1 MMREKVPPHNLDAER
16 AVLGAVMLNPSVL
29 QEAVEIVGLSPSAF
43 YLDAHQNIWAA
54 MLAASGSGKPVD
66 AVVLMDQMTARGTLA
81 ESGGIGYLA
90 ELTNFVPTSANVQH
104 YARVVADKST
114 RRDVID
120 FAATLTRQAFSDDTE
135 TEQVLDGARLAIM
148 RMGEAGGQR
157 IDPVSVQDSI
167 DEAVNLIQRDRDSKG
182 AALGLTTGI
191 PQFDELSRGLER
203 GQLFIV
209 GARPSVG
216 KTATGLQF
224 AAAAA
229 EFGGRVL
236 IASLEMS
243 AAKLTRRMIY
253 SIGRI
258 DSRRVRKDFASNAE
272 MAKIGPAVNRLS
284 NADISMLDYR
294 ASTPG
299 RIRTAAQRHK
309 MRNGL
314 DLLIVDHFHLLSPD
328 RPTKNEVADI
338 AQMSRALKML
348 AEELDVCVLLLAQLN
363 RDASGNRATMKD
375 LRGGG
380 SLEQDADKVL
390 LLTAVADLSIKGD
403 ERAKLGG
410 DEGVIFHLVKNR
422 DDETGQVIC
431 LFKKSEQRFVVLGVP
446 EYEPEPAAHAYDPSE
461 SFDEFGPEHEPEE
474 VLF

>member
-1 MMREKVPPHNLDAER
+1 M
-16 AVLGAVMLNPSVL
+16 
-29 QEAVEIVGLSPSAF
+29 
-43 YLDAHQNIWAA
+43 
-54 MLAASGSGKPVD
+54 
-66 AVVLMDQMTARGTLA
+66 
-81 ESGGIGYLA
+81 
-90 ELTNFVPTSANVQH
+90 
-104 YARVVADKST
+104 
-114 RRDVID
+114 
-120 FAATLTRQAFSDDTE
+120 
-135 TEQVLDGARLAIM
+135 
-148 RMGEAGGQR
+148 
-157 IDPVSVQDSI
+157 
-167 DEAVNLIQRDRDSKG
+167 
-182 AALGLTTGI
+182 
-191 PQFDELSRGLER
+191 ER

-229 EFGGRVL
+229 EFGGKVL

-258 DSRRVRKDFASNAE
+258 DSRRVRRDFASNAE
-272 MAKIGPAVNRLS
+272 MAKIGPAVSRLS

-294 ASTPG
+294 ANTPG

-314 DLLIVDHFHLLSPD
+314 DLLIVDHFHLLNPD

-390 LLTAVADLSIKGD
+390 LLTAVADLTIKGD

-446 EYEPEPAAHAYDPSE
+446 EYEPEAPAHTYDPNE
-461 SFDEFGPEHEPEE
+461 AFDEFGPEHEPEE